1 MACPHSRIDP
11 TPESEAAP
19 AAHRGRIGKI
29 ARLPKAIREELD
41 RRLQDGEPHKQLAD
55 WLNSLPEVQAVM
67 AAHFEGRP
75 VREQS
80 ISEWRQRGHRISLE
94 EQKMR
99 DEVKSMLKVIGGL
112 EGVAKENLTD
122 KLAFYLSAGLTVKL
136 GRLASVPEGIE
147 KDKML
152 REIGASLVALRRG
165 DLELERLRLQRE
177 RYNLRKM
184 TEEEREAEF
193 WKWADEN
200 INRDEFCRRRCFT
213 YEQREAACNR
223 ILGITPEERGE
234 IVAPPAAA
242 SSP

>member
-1 MACPHSRIDP
+1 
-11 TPESEAAP
+11 
-19 AAHRGRIGKI
+19 
-29 ARLPKAIREELD
+29 
-41 RRLQDGEPHKQLAD
+41 
-55 WLNSLPEVQAVM
+55 
-67 AAHFEGRP
+67 
-75 VREQS
+75 
-80 ISEWRQRGHRISLE
+80 
-94 EQKMR
+94 
-99 DEVKSMLKVIGGL
+99 
-112 EGVAKENLTD
+112 
-122 KLAFYLSAGLTVKL
+122 
-136 GRLASVPEGIE
+136 
-147 KDKML
+147 
-152 REIGASLVALRRG
+152 
-165 DLELERLRLQRE
+165 LERLRLQRE